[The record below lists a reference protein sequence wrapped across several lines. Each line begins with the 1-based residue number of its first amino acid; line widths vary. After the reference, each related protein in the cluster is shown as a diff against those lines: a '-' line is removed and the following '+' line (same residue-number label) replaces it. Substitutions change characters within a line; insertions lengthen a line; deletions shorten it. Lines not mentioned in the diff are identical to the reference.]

1 MVKFWHIY
9 FTIIEVRMVC
19 ATLLGSRGE
28 QGNCVEGPSVE
39 LAMQPSC

>member
-1 MVKFWHIY
+1 
-9 FTIIEVRMVC
+9 MVC